1 MIRIQQLKLPVT
13 HTQEELEQKIRKT
26 LKIGKH
32 DLQEIELLR
41 RSIDARK
48 KSELKYVY
56 QLDVKVKDENAVLRK
71 AKNNQIV
78 KAEKKPY
85 VFPKSGEQTLV
96 HRPVIIG
103 SGPAGLFCAY
113 VLAKHGYRPLVLE
126 RGESAEQRKKSVD
139 AFWKTGVLN
148 PESNVQFG
156 EGGAGTFSDGKLN
169 TSVKDP
175 SGRNREVLR
184 IFTECGAPEEILYD
198 QKPHLGTDQ
207 LIGIVTTMRK
217 KIEAWGGEVRFGAKV
232 TDFGIENGRLTS
244 VTVNETEKIAAETA
258 VLAIGHSARDTFF
271 KLCENKISMEAKSF
285 AVGVRIE
292 HPQKMI
298 TEDQYG
304 PEAPDFLG
312 AAPYKLTNQCEN
324 GTIIY
329 NGSAELSSE
338 ELENE
343 LPKYGDPGANSQ
355 GGVYFRNEKQ
365 WMVKQVDYENVD
377 GKECSAFIVTK
388 TDQIAPQIT
397 GMARELAVVTVL
409 ILVFT
414 SLGLSLWIYRGVIGP
429 LGQLKKA
436 TQNIKDGNLDFT
448 VEPCGVA
455 EINDLCE
462 DFEEM
467 RIRLK
472 ETAEEKVEFDK
483 ENKELISNI
492 SHDLKTPITAVKGYV
507 EGIMDGVANTPE
519 KMDRYIRTIYN
530 KANEMDRLI
539 NELTFYSK
547 IDTNRI
553 PYTFSK
559 IHIADYFDDCVE
571 ELNLELDAQHVDLTY
586 FNYLEDDP
594 VVIADAEQIKRVINN
609 IVSNSIKYMDKSH
622 KVINIRLRD
631 VGDFVQVEIED
642 NGKGIATKDLTKIFD
657 RFYRTD
663 ASRNS
668 TRGGSGIGL
677 SIVKKILEDH
687 GGKVWATSKEGVGTT
702 MYFVLRKYQEVPV
715 S

>member
-113 VLAKHGYRPLVLE
+113 VLAKHGYHPLVLE

-324 GTIIY
+324 GRGVY
-329 NGSAELSSE
+329 SFCMCPGGYVVNASSE
-338 ELENE
+338 AERTCVNGMSYSGRSG
-343 LPKYGDPGANSQ
+343 KNANSAIIVSVTPQ
-355 GGVYFRNEKQ
+355 DFGADDPLAGMRFQRHLEEENYKLGGGRIPQQLFGDYVQNVKSSDYGVFASQTKGQTVLTNLRGLMSEDMERSFIDGMTHFGTKIKNFDRADAILSGMETRTSSPIRILRNENC
-365 WMVKQVDYENVD
+365 E
-377 GKECSAFIVTK
+377 SAL
-388 TDQIAPQIT
+388 Q
-397 GMARELAVVTVL
+397 
-409 ILVFT
+409 
-414 SLGLSLWIYRGVIGP
+414 GLY
-429 LGQLKKA
+429 
-436 TQNIKDGNLDFT
+436 
-448 VEPCGVA
+448 PCGEGA
-455 EINDLCE
+455 
-462 DFEEM
+462 
-467 RIRLK
+467 
-472 ETAEEKVEFDK
+472 
-483 ENKELISNI
+483 
-492 SHDLKTPITAVKGYV
+492 GYAG
-507 EGIMDGVANTPE
+507 GIMSAAIDGLKVASAIMERFCP
-519 KMDRYIRTIYN
+519 
-530 KANEMDRLI
+530 
-539 NELTFYSK
+539 
-547 IDTNRI
+547 
-553 PYTFSK
+553 
-559 IHIADYFDDCVE
+559 
-571 ELNLELDAQHVDLTY
+571 
-586 FNYLEDDP
+586 
-594 VVIADAEQIKRVINN
+594 AE
-609 IVSNSIKYMDKSH
+609 
-622 KVINIRLRD
+622 
-631 VGDFVQVEIED
+631 
-642 NGKGIATKDLTKIFD
+642 A
-657 RFYRTD
+657 
-663 ASRNS
+663 
-668 TRGGSGIGL
+668 
-677 SIVKKILEDH
+677 
-687 GGKVWATSKEGVGTT
+687 
-702 MYFVLRKYQEVPV
+702 
-715 S
+715 

>member
-217 KIEAWGGEVRFGAKV
+217 KIEACGGEVRFGAKV

-324 GTIIY
+324 GRGVY
-329 NGSAELSSE
+329 SFCMCPGGYVVNASSE
-338 ELENE
+338 EGMCAVN
-343 LPKYGDPGANSQ
+343 GMSNRGRDGANANSAVIV
-355 GGVYFRNEKQ
+355 GVSPEDFGSS
-365 WMVKQVDYENVD
+365 DIL
-377 GKECSAFIVTK
+377 A
-388 TDQIAPQIT
+388 
-397 GMARELAVVTVL
+397 GMAFQRKWEKLAYEEGRG
-409 ILVFT
+409 LVP
-414 SLGLSLWIYRGVIGP
+414 V
-429 LGQLKKA
+429 QLFDDFKEKKVSERFGA
-436 TQNIKDGNLDFT
+436 VKPEHKGGYHFGNLWHCLPTF
-448 VEPCGVA
+448 V
-455 EINDLCE
+455 CE
-462 DFEEM
+462 S
-467 RIRLK
+467 L
-472 ETAEEKVEFDK
+472 
-483 ENKELISNI
+483 
-492 SHDLKTPITAVKGYV
+492 V
-507 EGIMDGVANTPE
+507 EGIDAFGRKIKGYDRPDAILSGVETRTSSPVRIPRDEHFESNVGGLYPCGEGAGYAGGITSAAMDGLRVAE
-519 KMDRYIRTIYN
+519 AVAAAY
-530 KANEMDRLI
+530 A
-539 NELTFYSK
+539 
-547 IDTNRI
+547 
-553 PYTFSK
+553 
-559 IHIADYFDDCVE
+559 AVE
-571 ELNLELDAQHVDLTY
+571 QA
-586 FNYLEDDP
+586 
-594 VVIADAEQIKRVINN
+594 K
-609 IVSNSIKYMDKSH
+609 
-622 KVINIRLRD
+622 
-631 VGDFVQVEIED
+631 
-642 NGKGIATKDLTKIFD
+642 
-657 RFYRTD
+657 
-663 ASRNS
+663 
-668 TRGGSGIGL
+668 
-677 SIVKKILEDH
+677 
-687 GGKVWATSKEGVGTT
+687 
-702 MYFVLRKYQEVPV
+702 
-715 S
+715 